1 MNKKWLIAGIGLI
14 VVAAVSVT
22 FFKGK
27 KSRAVSSD
35 RQVETTKF
43 NASSI
48 KNPKKLYEM
57 ASSLE
62 KSHELLKAQEFYEEL
77 LSNFP
82 DYPRIEEVQQKL
94 EQLNLEIITSNSQS
108 PKTVLCEVQV
118 GDTLGKLAKKYGTT
132 IELIK
137 KKNNLSGDV
146 IRVGQKLYVWTG
158 SLNIFVDKSQNIL
171 ILKDGDQ
178 VLKVY
183 SVATGANNTTP
194 VGTFKITSKLVDPV
208 WFKAGAVIP
217 PESPQ
222 NVLGS
227 RWMGFDLAG
236 YGIHGTVE
244 PDKMGQQ
251 VTAGCVRMRN
261 EDVEQIF
268 DLVPVGTSVTII
280 D

>member
-14 VVAAVSVT
+14 VVVAITVT
-22 FFKGK
+22 FLKGK
-27 KSRAVSSD
+27 KSGMESTGSS
-35 RQVETTKF
+35 
-43 NASSI
+43 SSSA

-57 ASSLE
+57 AASLE
-62 KSHELLKAQEFYEEL
+62 KNHEILKAKELYQEL
-77 LSNFP
+77 LSNFSDFP
-82 DYPRIEEVQQKL
+82 KIEEVQQKL
-94 EQLNLEIITSNSQS
+94 EQLNLEIIYSNSQS
-108 PKTVLCEVQV
+108 PQTVLYEVQV

-132 IELIK
+132 VELIK
-137 KKNNLSGDV
+137 KKNNLSSDV
-146 IRVGQKLYVWTG
+146 IRAGQKLYVWTG
-158 SLNIFVDKSQNIL
+158 AFNIFVDKSQNIL

-178 VLKVY
+178 VIKVY
-183 SVATGANNTTP
+183 TVSTGANNITP

-217 PESPQ
+217 AESPQ

-244 PDKMGQQ
+244 PEKMGQQ
-251 VTAGCVRMRN
+251 VTAGCVRMRSQ
-261 EDVEQIF
+261 DVEQLF
-268 DLVPVGTSVTII
+268 DLAPVGTVVTII

>member
-1 MNKKWLIAGIGLI
+1 MNKKWLITGISLI
-14 VVAAVSVT
+14 VAAAIAVT
-22 FFKGK
+22 SFKGK
-27 KSRAVSSD
+27 KSGMES
-35 RQVETTKF
+35 TKSA
-43 NASSI
+43 ASSV

-57 ASSLE
+57 AASLE
-62 KSHELLKAQEFYEEL
+62 KNHEILKAKELYQEL

-94 EQLNLEIITSNSQS
+94 EQLNLETITSNSQS
-108 PKTVLCEVQV
+108 PRTVLCEVQV

-132 IELIK
+132 VELIK
-137 KKNNLSGDV
+137 KKNNLSSDV

-158 SLNIFVDKSQNIL
+158 FFNIFVDKSQNTL

-178 VLKVY
+178 LIKVY
-183 SVATGANNTTP
+183 TVSTGANNVTP
-194 VGTFKITSKLVDPV
+194 VGAFKITSKLVDPV

-227 RWMGFDLAG
+227 RWLGFDLAG
-236 YGIHGTVE
+236 YGIHGTIDPE
-244 PDKMGQQ
+244 KMGQQ
-251 VTAGCVRMRN
+251 ITAGCVRMRN
-261 EDVEQIF
+261 QDVEQLF
-268 DLVPVGTSVTII
+268 DLVPVGTVVTII

>member
-1 MNKKWLIAGIGLI
+1 MNKRWLITGIGLI
-14 VVAAVSVT
+14 VVAVVAVT

-27 KSRAVSSD
+27 KSRAVSVN
-35 RQVETTKF
+35 RQVETTKSAPF
-43 NASSI
+43 FV

-62 KSHELLKAQEFYEEL
+62 KNHDILKAKELYQEL

-82 DYPRIEEVQQKL
+82 DYPRIEEVQHKL
-94 EQLNLEIITSNSQS
+94 EQLNLEVITSNSQS

-132 IELIK
+132 VELIK

-158 SLNIFVDKSQNIL
+158 ILNIFVDKSQNIL

-183 SVATGANNTTP
+183 TVSTGANNITP

-236 YGIHGTVE
+236 YGIHGTIE
-244 PDKMGQQ
+244 PDQMGQQ

-261 EDVEQIF
+261 EDVEQLF

>member
-27 KSRAVSSD
+27 KSRTVSVDGQAESTKSSASAV
-35 RQVETTKF
+35 
-43 NASSI
+43 

-57 ASSLE
+57 AVSLE
-62 KSHELLKAQEFYEEL
+62 KNHEILKAQEFYQEL
-77 LSNFP
+77 ISNFP

-94 EQLNLEIITSNSQS
+94 EQLNLDIITSNSQS
-108 PKTVLCEVQV
+108 PKTFLYEVQM

-132 IELIK
+132 VELIK
-137 KKNNLSGDV
+137 KKNNLTSDV

-158 SLNIFVDKSQNIL
+158 SLNIFVDKSQHIL

-183 SVATGANNTTP
+183 TVSTGANNITP
-194 VGTFKITSKLVDPV
+194 VGAFKITSKLVDPV

-236 YGIHGTVE
+236 YGIHGTIE

-261 EDVEQIF
+261 EDVEQLF

>member
-1 MNKKWLIAGIGLI
+1 MNKKWLIVGIGLI
-14 VVAAVSVT
+14 VVAATAVT
-22 FFKGK
+22 FFQGK
-27 KSRAVSSD
+27 KSRAVLAD
-35 RQVETTKF
+35 GQGEITKS

-48 KNPKKLYEM
+48 QNPKKLYEM

-62 KSHELLKAQEFYEEL
+62 KNHEILKAQELYQEL
-77 LSNFP
+77 ISSFP

-94 EQLNLEIITSNSQS
+94 EQLNLDIVTSNSQS

-118 GDTLGKLAKKYGTT
+118 GDTLGKIAKKYGTT
-132 IELIK
+132 VELIK

-158 SLNIFVDKSQNIL
+158 SLNIFVDKSQNSL

-183 SVATGANNTTP
+183 SVSTGADNITP
-194 VGTFKITSKLVDPV
+194 IGAFKITSKLIDPV

-236 YGIHGTVE
+236 YGIHGTVD
-244 PDKMGQQ
+244 PDKMGRQ

-261 EDVEQIF
+261 QDVEELF

>member
-14 VVAAVSVT
+14 IVVTIAVT

-27 KSRAVSSD
+27 KSGMES
-35 RQVETTKF
+35 TKS
-43 NASSI
+43 ASSFV

-57 ASSLE
+57 ASSFE
-62 KSHELLKAQEFYEEL
+62 KNHEILKAKEFYQEL

-94 EQLNLEIITSNSQS
+94 EQLNLEIIYSNSQS
-108 PKTVLCEVQV
+108 PKTVWCEVQV
-118 GDTLGKLAKKYGTT
+118 GDTLGKLAKKYNTT
-132 IELIK
+132 VELIK

-158 SLNIFVDKSQNIL
+158 SFNIFVDKSQNIL

-178 VLKVY
+178 VIKVY
-183 SVATGANNTTP
+183 TVSTGANNITP
-194 VGTFKITSKLVDPV
+194 VGTFKITSKLIDPV

-236 YGIHGTVE
+236 YGIHGTID

-261 EDVEQIF
+261 QDVEQLF
-268 DLVPVGTSVTII
+268 DLVPVGTPVTII